1 MKGLLLRLWYGIR
14 IGVLP
19 GAACILILSLIS
31 PDTAAFV
38 MPFAA
43 LGIAVSLCPVIGS
56 DAASGF
62 ERYRLTLPVKRRTI
76 ADAYYLTI
84 LVLTVILVLFALL
97 LLVWHHAVLIPPY
110 IFYLIALCLLMPAV
124 FLPLTI
130 RFGRVAGMIGAM
142 IVLTLNMLSLPMMI
156 ILAIMTIPSE
166 GGEIV
171 SASYSWYELL
181 PGAAAAVLF
190 ILSWLFSRRVIEKK
204 RND

>member
-38 MPFAA
+38 MPFAG
-43 LGIAVSLCPVIGS
+43 LGIAVSLCPVIGA

-97 LLVWHHAVLIPPY
+97 LLVWTGVLGRPLSR
-110 IFYLIALCLLMPAV
+110 LIRAV
-124 FLPLTI
+124 FD
-130 RFGRVAGMIGAM
+130 
-142 IVLTLNMLSLPMMI
+142 
-156 ILAIMTIPSE
+156 
-166 GGEIV
+166 
-171 SASYSWYELL
+171 LL
-181 PGAAAAVLF
+181 FPIAQAAFRLVNGL
-190 ILSWLFSRRVIEKK
+190 
-204 RND
+204 